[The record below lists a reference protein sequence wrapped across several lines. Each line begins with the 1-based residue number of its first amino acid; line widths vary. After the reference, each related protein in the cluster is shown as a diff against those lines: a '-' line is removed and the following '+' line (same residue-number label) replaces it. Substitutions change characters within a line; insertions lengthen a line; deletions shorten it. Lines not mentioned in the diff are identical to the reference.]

1 MLIPAGTSLTVFLRP
16 GLPDKRMHPRFVL
29 TERGGIQFDYGL
41 DEGHGP
47 GDTTHVV
54 LLEHEVF
61 LQRRREY
68 GKESRSFGEPETI
81 TVDGRG

>member
-1 MLIPAGTSLTVFLRP
+1 MFLWP

-41 DEGHGP
+41 DEGYGP
-47 GDTTHVV
+47 GDATHVV

-61 LQRRREY
+61 LRRQREY
-68 GKESRSFGEPETI
+68 GQESRSFGEPETI
-81 TVDGRG
+81 TVEGRG